1 MKLTSR
7 SLINVGDASKK
18 ITGIVEKFEKL
29 ITEVNSL
36 SINDLNIN
44 REVQESAEIV
54 LSGSEEVKTAME
66 ELKKAI
72 DEIAKSLSTMNE
84 STQRLASRSE
94 ELSGTATNLVEST
107 GQLGN
112 ILVVRT

>member
-1 MKLTSR
+1 MKLTSS
-7 SLINVGDASKK
+7 SLINVGEASKN
-18 ITGIVEKFEKL
+18 IMDIVEKFGEL

-36 SINDLNIN
+36 SSNDLNIN
-44 REVQESAEIV
+44 REVQESAENV
-54 LSGSEEVKTAME
+54 FSGSEEVRIAME

-72 DEIAKSLSTMNE
+72 DEITKSLSFMNE

-112 ILVVRT
+112 ILMAKI